1 MSISRKMV
9 KWWSSP
15 TCNHEKENSRTETQ
29 SCPRHTV
36 RYRKQ
41 VKKYELWPPSVKKK
55 PLLFFTQIRLI
66 SAGDGWT
73 HAYQCS
79 FWRVWAALHVLSQC
93 FNFLQTRF
101 TLIINF
107 KNEKENRPC
116 RWKEGSPAPSCTAG
130 RSENCYTLTPRQSS
144 KVRQAWSLGTI
155 SGVVI
160 TILSIFPNNWV

>member
-15 TCNHEKENSRTETQ
+15 TCNHEKENSRTDMQ

-66 SAGDGWT
+66 SAGDGWK

-79 FWRVWAALHVLSQC
+79 FWRVHVLSWC
-93 FNFLQTRF
+93 FNFSQTRI

-107 KNEKENRPC
+107 KNETRQC
-116 RWKEGSPAPSCTAG
+116 RWKEGHHHILLAG
-130 RSENCYTLTPRQSS
+130 VWTVTNLLRGNLARCDKPEVWTHLWCSNHNS
-144 KVRQAWSLGTI
+144 KYFS
-155 SGVVI
+155 
-160 TILSIFPNNWV
+160 